1 MLNSKVIIYC
11 FKLENRC
18 LTCIFGLQPCDK
30 VAMLVD
36 KAIQIFVCRIC
47 LKKGF
52 NSQRRETLLFMSID
66 MAAVTSTVNQ
76 Q

>member
-18 LTCIFGLQPCDK
+18 LTCIFGLQPCEK
-30 VAMLVD
+30 VAMLGD

-47 LKKGF
+47 MKKGF
-52 NSQRRETLLFMSID
+52 NSQRRETLLFLSID